1 MDYNFDVA
9 IVTAVK
15 IETESVMRLYD
26 DWKEVKIS
34 SDTQVYYETSFEKG
48 GVKRRVITAQQN
60 EMGMTAASYLASKMI
75 SLFRPRYLIMVGI
88 AAGIGAEQIYGDV
101 IVPDV
106 IWNYAAGKFVSAEKA
121 DITFGDIGFLPRP
134 IAIEIDEE
142 ILSIIKALKDNPDN
156 EFHLHIGPMACGN
169 SVVANRDVVNKQ
181 IHSLFP
187 KTAGLDMESYS
198 VFYAAMHAT
207 EPKPKAIVIKS
218 ICDYADSEKSDQY
231 QKFASYTSSRFAKFL
246 YENYLKYE

>member
-34 SDTQVYYETSFEKG
+34 SDTQVYYETSFEKD

-198 VFYAAMHAT
+198 AFYAAMHAT

-231 QKFASYTSSRFAKFL
+231 QKFAAYTSSRFAKYL
-246 YENYLKYE
+246 YENHLPFK

>member
-1 MDYNFDVA
+1 
-9 IVTAVK
+9 
-15 IETESVMRLYD
+15 
-26 DWKEVKIS
+26 
-34 SDTQVYYETSFEKG
+34 
-48 GVKRRVITAQQN
+48 
-60 EMGMTAASYLASKMI
+60 
-75 SLFRPRYLIMVGI
+75 
-88 AAGIGAEQIYGDV
+88 
-101 IVPDV
+101 
-106 IWNYAAGKFVSAEKA
+106 
-121 DITFGDIGFLPRP
+121 
-134 IAIEIDEE
+134 
-142 ILSIIKALKDNPDN
+142 
-156 EFHLHIGPMACGN
+156 MACGN